1 MPDIWITAHG
11 LQRDEQPNEAAA
23 RSWCST
29 HAGSTYYA
37 IQWPPV
43 LPGWSKGAAA

>member
-1 MPDIWITAHG
+1 MPDIWITANSEGRH
-11 LQRDEQPNEAAA
+11 EQPNEAAA
-23 RSWCST
+23 RSWVAT

-43 LPGWSKGAAA
+43 LPGWSKGMAA